1 MRPRKE
7 INRRVGANI
16 QRAREQARYTQE
28 ELSELL
34 SITPN
39 HLSAIERGVSGVT
52 LETLEQLCQLFGVS
66 ADTLLFGKTERSDI
80 SGELVRLL
88 AGLQPTQQQ
97 QVVKIVELI
106 LRLRE
111 DGGSIGDRPN
121 EPANVM
127 P

>member
-16 QRAREQARYTQE
+16 QKAREQAHYTQE

-39 HLSAIERGVSGVT
+39 HLSAMERGVSGVT
-52 LETLEQLCQLFGVS
+52 LETLEKLCLLFEVS
-66 ADTLLFGKTERSDI
+66 ADALLFGKTEQSDFT
-80 SGELVRLL
+80 GELARLVG
-88 AGLQPTQQQ
+88 GLRPAQQR

-106 LRLRE
+106 LRLNE
-111 DGGSIGDRPN
+111 DNLSSMGGL
-121 EPANVM
+121 
-127 P
+127 

>member
-52 LETLEQLCQLFGVS
+52 LETLEQLCQFFGVS
-66 ADTLLFGKTERSDI
+66 ADTLLFGKTEKSDI

-88 AGLQPTQQQ
+88 AGLQPTQQR

-106 LRLRE
+106 LRLQE
-111 DGGSIGDRPN
+111 DGLSAGEKSG
-121 EPANVM
+121 EPASLI

>member
-66 ADTLLFGKTERSDI
+66 ADMLLFGKTEKSDI

-111 DGGSIGDRPN
+111 DGVSIGDRPN

>member
-39 HLSAIERGVSGVT
+39 HLSAIERGERKPT
-52 LETLEQLCQLFGVS
+52 LETLYRISLALEIKMS
-66 ADTLLFGKTERSDI
+66 TLVIAIEK
-80 SGELVRLL
+80 EL
-88 AGLQPTQQQ
+88 
-97 QVVKIVELI
+97 
-106 LRLRE
+106 
-111 DGGSIGDRPN
+111 DRDC
-121 EPANVM
+121 
-127 P
+127 

>member
-52 LETLEQLCQLFGVS
+52 LETLERLCQLFGVS
-66 ADTLLFGKTERSDI
+66 ADTLLFGETERNGL
-80 SGELVRLL
+80 SGELARLL
-88 AGLQPTQQQ
+88 AGLQPAQQR
-97 QVVKIVELI
+97 QVVKIVELA
-106 LRLRE
+106 LDLYE
-111 DGGSIGDRPN
+111 DGMAAGR
-121 EPANVM
+121 A
-127 P
+127 